1 MQSNKG
7 FIGIGALIA
16 IVLAVIMIGGS
27 AYYIGHQ
34 NAAPTAQQN
43 SPDIS
48 TTQQT
53 QQQPTTHTTVQ
64 AKTNTNA
71 TTPTPTQKPVP
82 TPSSSQTATN
92 SADDVAFLQLRAC
105 DNANADAQLCNQTYL
120 LDEGGETGKSHTFTN
135 GKDVDGSYTSIH
147 TINYLDI
154 DGDGVK
160 EALVSI
166 VWNGG
171 GTLNVA
177 SVAIMKNTNGVE
189 KQIGLMSVPGV
200 VKSAEKDANNNI
212 VVVSLTVEKEVSGGI
227 ANVYDVTYK
236 STFRMPYRAD
246 GIGLEKISESEI
258 SRQLQQ

>member
-1 MQSNKG
+1 MKTWIWG
-7 FIGIGALIA
+7 VFA
-16 IVLAVIMIGGS
+16 IIVVGGG

-34 NAAPTAQQN
+34 NAVP
-43 SPDIS
+43 
-48 TTQQT
+48 TTQPNYPDLSATEQT

-64 AKTNTNA
+64 APTNTNA
-71 TTPTPTQKPVP
+71 TTPTPTPKP
-82 TPSSSQTATN
+82 TPAPSTSQTATN

-105 DNANADAQLCNQTYL
+105 DNANADAQLCSQTYS
-120 LDEGGETGKSHTFTN
+120 LDAGGATETHTFTD
-135 GKDVDGSYTSIH
+135 GKDIDGSYTSIH

-189 KQIGLMSVPGV
+189 KQTGLMSVPGV
-200 VKSAEKDANNNI
+200 VKSVEKDANSNI

-227 ANVYDVTYK
+227 ANVYNVTYK
-236 STFRMPYRAD
+236 STFQYKLGAFVL
-246 GIGLEKISESEI
+246 GKVSESQI
-258 SRQLQQ
+258 SKRPQQ